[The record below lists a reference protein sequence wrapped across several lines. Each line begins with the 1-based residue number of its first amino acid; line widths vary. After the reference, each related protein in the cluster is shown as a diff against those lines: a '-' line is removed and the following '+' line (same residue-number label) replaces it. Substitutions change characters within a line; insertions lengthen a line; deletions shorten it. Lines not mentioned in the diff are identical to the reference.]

1 MIRDPTLIQIRF
13 STSGIQRRIG
23 RIGDAVG
30 RIGDAVGR
38 IGDAAVGPEFRVAYV
53 GPKGPAD

>member
-30 RIGDAVGR
+30 RIGDA
-38 IGDAAVGPEFRVAYV
+38 AVGPEFRVAYV